1 MIGLRLPRLEDHALL
16 TGHGRFVD
24 DVAIA
29 DTLHAAFVRS
39 PHPHALILAVRTA
52 AALALPGA
60 FAVLTLDDLAPAMA
74 RRRMVRTSNS
84 GTSLERCWAFALADG
99 EVSYVGEP
107 VAIVLAV
114 NRYVAEDAAALVE
127 VDYEVLPSA
136 GDCRQAALT
145 DAAPVRR
152 EVASNVISSY
162 RLGYGDI
169 DGAFANAAHIFRET
183 FWPHR
188 GAAHSIEGRGIA
200 VEYRRADG
208 SLIVYASTQ
217 KAHDLFNSL
226 ASSLGID
233 ENRLR
238 VATPDIG
245 GGFGPKLCVY
255 AEDVAVTACAKLI
268 GRSVKWIEDR
278 REHFLGAVQERDQ
291 HWSMEIALGAT
302 GRILG
307 LRGRLLH
314 DLGAY
319 ALQDVNLPYNS
330 ASTVTGPYAIPAFT
344 MEVAVTL
351 TNKVPVSSVR
361 GAGYPQASFVMERL
375 IDIAARELGLDRA
388 DLRRRNLIPAAKMPY
403 TKPLKTRAGATIV
416 YDSGDYPACQVAV
429 EAAVGWDAFA
439 TRQAAAREQGRLIG
453 LGLAHAMKGTGRGP
467 FESGMVRISP
477 SGRISVYTGAAAMG
491 QGLKTALAQICASE
505 LGVTPDAVQV
515 ISGDTATVPVGL
527 GGFASRQTVTAGSS
541 VLLAARA
548 VARKARKLA
557 SHVLEVA
564 EDDLELA
571 DGRLRVAGA
580 HQLSVPLG
588 ELARILQ
595 GAPGYGF
602 PPGMEPGLQDS
613 SYFRT
618 DTLAYANAC
627 HAAEVEVDAE
637 TGEVRILRYVAL
649 QDSGRLVNPLIVDG
663 QVHGGIAHGVGNA
676 LLEWMAYDN
685 AGQPL
690 TVSFA
695 DYLLP
700 TAPTFPTFETQYQ
713 ETPSPLNPLGAKG
726 AGEVGTIPA
735 AAAVISAIEDA
746 LRPYGVRIT
755 RYPVTPALVMELIEA
770 YSGAR
775 ASRPLM
781 SS

>member
-1 MIGLRLPRLEDHALL
+1 MIGSRLPRLEDHAFL

-24 DVAIA
+24 DVAI
-29 DTLHAAFVRS
+29 TEPLHAAFVRS
-39 PHPHALILAVRTA
+39 PHPHALIRAIRA
-52 AALALPGA
+52 AEARALPGV
-60 FAVLTLDDLAPAMA
+60 FAVLALDDIAPVMA

-84 GTSLERCWAFALADG
+84 GTPLDRCWAFALADG

-107 VAIVLAV
+107 VALVLATD
-114 NRYVAEDAAALVE
+114 RYVAEDAAALVE
-127 VDYEVLPSA
+127 VEYEVLASA
-136 GDCRQAALT
+136 GDCRKAALA
-145 DAAPVRR
+145 DAAAVRR
-152 EVASNVISSY
+152 EVSSNVISSY
-162 RLGYGDI
+162 RLGYGDV
-169 DGAFANAAHIFRET
+169 DAAFARAAHVFRES

-188 GAAHSIEGRGIA
+188 GAGHSIEGRGIA
-200 VEYRRADG
+200 VEYRRSDG
-208 SLIVYASTQ
+208 SLTVYASTQ
-217 KAHDLFNSL
+217 KAHDLFNTL
-226 ASSLGID
+226 ASSIGLD

-238 VATPDIG
+238 VAAPDIG

-255 AEDVAVTACAKLI
+255 AEDVAVVAAAKLL

-291 HWSMEIALGAT
+291 HWSMEIALDAA
-302 GRILG
+302 GRVFG

-330 ASTVTGPYAIPAFT
+330 ASTVTGPYAIPAFA

-375 IDIAARELGLDRA
+375 MDIAAQKLGLDRA
-388 DLRRRNLIPAAKMPY
+388 ELRRRNLIPAAKMPY

-416 YDSGDYPACQVAV
+416 YDSGDYPACQ
-429 EAAVGWDAFA
+429 AAVVAAADWDAFPA
-439 TRQAAAREQGRLIG
+439 RQAAALAEGRLIG
-453 LGLAHAMKGTGRGP
+453 QGLAHAMKGTGRGP
-467 FESGMVRISP
+467 FESGVVRISP
-477 SGRISVYTGAAAMG
+477 SGRISVYTGAVAMG

-505 LGVTPDAVQV
+505 LGVAPDAVQV
-515 ISGDTATVPVGL
+515 ITGDTAAVPVGL
-527 GGFASRQTVTAGSS
+527 GGFASRQLVTAGSS

-564 EDDLELA
+564 EDDLELV

-580 HQLSVPLG
+580 HQLGVPLA

-602 PPGMEPGLQDS
+602 PPGMDPGLQES
-613 SYFRT
+613 CYFRT
-618 DTLAYANAC
+618 DALAYANAC
-627 HAAEVEVDAE
+627 HAAEVEVDPE
-637 TGEVRILRYVAL
+637 TGEVRILRYLAL
-649 QDSGRLVNPLIVDG
+649 QDSGTLVNPLIVDG
-663 QVHGGIAHGVGNA
+663 QVHGGIAHGTGNA
-676 LLEWMAYDN
+676 LLEWMGYDD
-685 AGQPL
+685 ACQPL
-690 TVSFA
+690 TTSFA

-700 TAPTFPTFETQYQ
+700 TAPMFPIFETQYQ
-713 ETPSPLNPLGAKG
+713 QTPSPLNPLGAKG

-735 AAAVISAIEDA
+735 AAAVISAVEDA

-755 RYPVTPALVMELIEA
+755 RYPVTPALLREMIERTPDR
-770 YSGAR
+770 GRPAR
-775 ASRPLM
+775 FPG
-781 SS
+781 